1 MGSIL
6 KEIGHLIAEVIV
18 GRRLEPNDWIRRR
31 ADKARAA
38 REARE
43 RAEARDNTERKTSSE

>member
-6 KEIGHLIAEVIV
+6 KEIGHLIAEFIV
-18 GRRLEPNDWIRRR
+18 GRRLEPNDWIQRR

-43 RAEARDNTERKTSSE
+43 RAEARESAERKGGSD